1 LCGDIKADWML
12 QHDNSI
18 GGFYAFL
25 LSRDPSVELS
35 VVARSNL
42 EAVKKNVGH
51 DRQCSWVRATVYLTG
66 LQGMTIHTL
75 NHGSHNIHFDRGKF
89 CIIAFDDFMF
99 VKLIANTQY

>member
-1 LCGDIKADWML
+1 VLL
-12 QHDNSI
+12 HHDNSI

-42 EAVKKNVGH
+42 EVVKKNVCH
-51 DRQCSWVRATVYLTG
+51 NRRYNQVRVTVCLTW

-89 CIIAFDDFMF
+89 SMMASDALCSR
-99 VKLIANTQY
+99 Y